1 MTERSEVTIKLT
13 DLTPFTT
20 MLDLDSGTL
29 TPTRG
34 AVARRTLAELRG
46 LYAAGDDVADEP
58 DRLVY
63 QVFPVEVPATN
74 SNISC
79 STTRLEPGD
88 VGGEY
93 FMTKGHFHHVRDR
106 GEFYLGIAGEGR
118 LLLATADGRWT
129 VEPLRRGTMN
139 YIPGGWAHRSVN
151 VGGEPLVFLAAYI
164 ADAGYDYATI
174 ERTGFPVCVMRGA
187 EGPVTVENPRYG
199 GA

>member
-1 MTERSEVTIKLT
+1 MT
-13 DLTPFTT
+13 DLLSPFTT
-20 MLDLDSGTL
+20 MLDLDSGSL

-46 LYAAGDDVADEP
+46 LYAAGGDVTDEP

-118 LLLATADGRWT
+118 LLLATVDGRWT
-129 VEPLRRGTMN
+129 VEPIRRGTMN

-151 VGGEPLVFLAAYI
+151 TGAEPLVFLATYI
-164 ADAGYDYATI
+164 GDAGYDYATI
-174 ERTGFPVCVMRGA
+174 AERGFPVLVVAGDRGP
-187 EGPVTVENPRYG
+187 EVIPNPRYRRG
-199 GA
+199 